1 MSTWLARI
9 IMYQLEA
16 GGRKWT
22 GDVVVGGGR
31 RRREEVSVIISPP
44 FGYCSSSQ
52 SPTSSGPLIPRG
64 QTLGTG
70 SSMPPRAESRMYK
83 PRGIDGGIRQ

>member
-1 MSTWLARI
+1 MNGRC
-9 IMYQLEA
+9 
-16 GGRKWT
+16 GGRWREEEE
-22 GDVVVGGGR
+22 DW
-31 RRREEVSVIISPP
+31 REEVSVIISPP

>member
-1 MSTWLARI
+1 MNGRC
-9 IMYQLEA
+9 
-16 GGRKWT
+16 GGRWREEEE
-22 GDVVVGGGR
+22 DW
-31 RRREEVSVIISPP
+31 REEVSVIISPP
-44 FGYCSSSQ
+44 FGYLRYLLPTVGGSSSQ

>member
-1 MSTWLARI
+1 MNGRC
-9 IMYQLEA
+9 
-16 GGRKWT
+16 GGRWMEEEEEEGGSLSHHQPTFRLPKVPT
-22 GDVVVGGGR
+22 VGG
-31 RRREEVSVIISPP
+31 
-44 FGYCSSSQ
+44 SSSQ

-70 SSMPPRAESRMYK
+70 SSMPPRAVSRMYK